1 MVTDSCQE
9 TIQTIESSQLHQMLE
24 GEKEKIPLLIDVR
37 QPQEYRE
44 GHIPGALLV
53 PLGQL
58 EYGHPSFSK
67 EQTMVT
73 YCRSG
78 KRSMTAAAILCKMG
92 YSQVMGLEGGILQWP
107 YEQVSGPPHRT
118 LAEEEV
124 KLIRELFLFALI
136 KEIETWYF
144 YHEFRSGLKNTA
156 IKKLFQFLEDMEMRH
171 MEAMYSRYSKESRNV
186 DAEADIPSLLSL
198 QRKFQKASSQIKGD
212 WNEVDDETAVLE
224 NAVLREYQKYD
235 FYKLSADNMKDES
248 LRVLLYQLALE
259 ERAHA
264 SLLLQMIGQVK
275 EGAGNVF

>member
-24 GEKEKIPLLIDVR
+24 GEKENPLLIDVR
-37 QPQEYRE
+37 QPQEYKE

-78 KRSMTAAAILCKMG
+78 KRSMTAALILCKMG
-92 YSQVMGLEGGILQWP
+92 YSQVMSLEGGILQWP
-107 YEQVSGPPHRT
+107 YEQVSGGPRRA
-118 LAEEEV
+118 LAAEEV
-124 KLIRELFLFALI
+124 KSIGELFLFALI

-144 YHEFRSGLKNTA
+144 YHEFQSMLKNPEL
-156 IKKLFQFLEDMEMRH
+156 KRLFNFLEDMERSH
-171 MEAMYSRYSKESRNV
+171 MEAMYSRYSEESREV
-186 DAEADIPSLLSL
+186 DANIPSLEAL
-198 QRKFQKASSQIKGD
+198 QQKFQKASSQIKGD

-235 FYKLSADNMKDES
+235 FYKLSADNMKDQS
-248 LRVLLYQLALE
+248 LRVLLYQLAVE

-264 SLLLQMIGQVK
+264 SLLLKMIGQVK
-275 EGAGNVF
+275 QGDGDFF

>member
-78 KRSMTAAAILCKMG
+78 KRSMTAAFILCKMG
-92 YSQVMGLEGGILQWP
+92 YSQVMSLEGGILQWP
-107 YEQVSGPPHRT
+107 YEQVSGGSRRA
-118 LAEEEV
+118 LAAEEV
-124 KLIRELFLFALI
+124 KSIGELFLFALI

-144 YHEFRSGLKNTA
+144 YHEFQSRLKNPEL
-156 IKKLFQFLEDMEMRH
+156 KRLFKFLEDMERSH
-171 MEAMYSRYSKESRNV
+171 MEAMYSRYCEESRGVEEN
-186 DAEADIPSLLSL
+186 IPSLEAL

-212 WNEVDDETAVLE
+212 WNEVDDVTAVLE

-235 FYKLSADNMKDES
+235 FYKLSADNMKEQS
-248 LRVLLYQLALE
+248 LRVLLYQLAVE

-264 SLLLQMIGQVK
+264 SLLLNMIGQVK
-275 EGAGNVF
+275 QGDGNVF

>member
-24 GEKEKIPLLIDVR
+24 GEKENPLLIDVR
-37 QPQEYRE
+37 QPQEYKE

-78 KRSMTAAAILCKMG
+78 KRSMTAALILCKMG
-92 YSQVMGLEGGILQWP
+92 YSQVMSLEGGILQWP
-107 YEQVSGPPHRT
+107 YEKVSGGPRRA
-118 LAEEEV
+118 LAAEEV
-124 KLIRELFLFALI
+124 KSIGELFLFALI

-144 YHEFRSGLKNTA
+144 YHEFQSMLKNPEL
-156 IKKLFQFLEDMEMRH
+156 KRLFNFLEDMERSH
-171 MEAMYSRYSKESRNV
+171 MEAMYSRYSEESREV
-186 DAEADIPSLLSL
+186 DANIPSLEAL
-198 QRKFQKASSQIKGD
+198 QQKFQKASSQIKGD

-235 FYKLSADNMKDES
+235 FYKLSADNMKDQS
-248 LRVLLYQLALE
+248 LRVLLYQLAVE

-264 SLLLQMIGQVK
+264 SLLLKMIGQVK
-275 EGAGNVF
+275 QGDGDFF